1 MKYDFSGYATRNDLK
16 CTDGRT
22 IKAGAFKDCSG
33 KKVPLVWQHQH
44 NEVGNILGYAIL
56 EDRPD
61 GVYAYGVFNNT
72 DQAKQAKEYVQHG
85 DIESLSIYANGLKQ
99 HKGDVMHGSIKEVSL
114 VVAGANPGAFI
125 DWVSLEHSEDGESE
139 AEIYYNE
146 PIDHLEGDTD
156 TDKELAHSD
165 ESDSAETSD
174 TDGAEGE
181 QEMGG
186 TIEHADNSGKT
197 VGEIYESMTEE
208 QQNVSKIMAVAIAE
222 EMIKDQSDED
232 DDEEDNEEVKH
243 SEGELEM
250 ARNLFERG
258 SGEYNGVDDQV
269 ALTHSQINTIFDDAK
284 HGSTLKTSF
293 LAHAE
298 DYGIKDIDW
307 LFPEAKT
314 FQDKPEFIS
323 RKMDWVSTVMGGVH
337 RSPFSRV
344 KSVFAD
350 ITADEARAKG
360 YIKGDLKENEVFT
373 LLRRTTEPCT
383 IYKKQQLDR
392 DDIVDITDF
401 DVVAWIKA
409 EMRMMLDEEIA
420 RAILVGDGRLSSDR
434 THIPED
440 HVRPIWT
447 EHDLFCIKK
456 EVTIGANDDATSKNF
471 IRTAIKARKDYRG
484 SGNPILFTTED
495 YLTDMLLLEDS
506 IGHALYET
514 ETQLAT
520 KLRVSKIVSVP
531 VMENLTRVVTKS
543 GVAYT
548 NTLRGIIVNLSDY
561 NVGADKGGAIS
572 FFDDFD
578 IDFNQMKYLIETRIS
593 GALTKPFSAIVLET
607 SVQGQG

>member
-44 NEVGNILGYAIL
+44 NKVGNVLGYAIL

-99 HKGDVMHGSIKEVSL
+99 HKGDIMHGSIQEVSL
-114 VVAGANPGAFI
+114 VIAGANPGAFI
-125 DWVSLEHSEDGESE
+125 DWVSLEHSDDGEAE
-139 AEIYYNE
+139 AVIYYNE
-146 PIDHLEGDTD
+146 QIDHLEGDTD

-165 ESDSAETSD
+165 ESDSVETSD
-174 TDGAEGE
+174 TDSAEGE
-181 QEMGG
+181 TEMDGI
-186 TIEHADNSGKT
+186 IEHADGSEKT
-197 VGEIYESMTEE
+197 VGDIFESMTPE

-222 EMIKDQSDED
+222 EMLKEQSGEGNS
-232 DDEEDNEEVKH
+232 DEEDNDEVKH
-243 SEGELEM
+243 SEGEYEM
-250 ARNLFERG
+250 ARNLFEG
-258 SGEYNGVDDQV
+258 SGEYNGADTQV
-269 ALTHSQINTIFDDAK
+269 ALTHSQINTIFEDAK
-284 HGSTLKTSF
+284 KGSTLKSSF
-293 LAHAE
+293 LAHAD

-323 RKMDWVSTVMGGVH
+323 RKMDWVSVVMSGVH
-337 RSPFSRV
+337 KSPFSRV

-392 DDIVDITDF
+392 DDVIDITDF

-409 EMRMMLDEEIA
+409 EMRVMLDEEIA
-420 RAILVGDGRLSSDR
+420 RAILVGDGRLTSDR

-440 HVRPIWT
+440 HIRPIWK
-447 EHDLFCIKK
+447 EADLFCIKK
-456 EVTIGANDDATSKNF
+456 EITVGENDDATAKNM

-484 SGNPILFTTED
+484 SGNPVLFTTED

-514 ETQLAT
+514 ETALAT
-520 KLRVSKIVSVP
+520 KMRVSKIVTVP
-531 VMENLTRVVTKS
+531 VMENLTRTVMKS
-543 GVAYT
+543 STAYT
-548 NTLRGIIVNLSDY
+548 NTLRGIIVNLNDY
-561 NVGADKGGAIS
+561 NVGADKGGAVS
-572 FFDDFD
+572 MFDDFD

-593 GALTKPFSAIVLET
+593 GALIKPFSAIVLET

>member
-44 NEVGNILGYAIL
+44 NEVGNVLGYAIL

-72 DQAKQAKEYVQHG
+72 EQAKQAKEYVQHG

-114 VVAGANPGAFI
+114 VIAGANPGAFI
-125 DWVSLEHSEDGESE
+125 DWVSLEHSDDGEAE
-139 AEIYYNE
+139 AVLYYNE
-146 PIDHLEGDTD
+146 QIDHLEGDTD

-165 ESDSAETSD
+165 ESDSVETSD
-174 TDGAEGE
+174 TDSAEGE
-181 QEMGG
+181 TEMDGV
-186 TIEHADNSGKT
+186 IEHADGGEKT
-197 VGEIYESMTEE
+197 VGDIYESMTPE

-222 EMIKDQSDED
+222 EMLKEQFGEGNS
-232 DDEEDNEEVKH
+232 DEEDNDEVKH
-243 SEGELEM
+243 SEGEYEM
-250 ARNLFERG
+250 ARNLFEG
-258 SGEYNGVDDQV
+258 SGEYNGADTQV
-269 ALTHSQINTIFDDAK
+269 ALTHSQINTIFEDAK
-284 HGSTLKTSF
+284 KSTLKTSF
-293 LAHAE
+293 LAHAD

-323 RKMDWVSTVMGGVH
+323 RKMDWVSVVMSGVH
-337 RSPFSRV
+337 KSPFSRV

-383 IYKKQQLDR
+383 IYKRQQLDR
-392 DDIVDITDF
+392 DDIIDITDF

-409 EMRMMLDEEIA
+409 EMRVMLDEEIA
-420 RAILVGDGRLSSDR
+420 RAILVGDGRLTSDR

-440 HVRPIWT
+440 HVRPIWK
-447 EHDLFCIKK
+447 EADLFCIKK
-456 EVTIGANDDATSKNF
+456 EITVGENDDATAKNM

-484 SGNPILFTTED
+484 SGNPVLFTTED

-514 ETQLAT
+514 ETALAT
-520 KLRVSKIVSVP
+520 KMRVSKIVTVP
-531 VMENLTRVVTKS
+531 VMENLTRTVMKS
-543 GVAYT
+543 STAYT
-548 NTLRGIIVNLSDY
+548 NTLRGIIVNLNDY
-561 NVGADKGGAIS
+561 NVGADKGGAVS
-572 FFDDFD
+572 MFDDFD

-593 GALTKPFSAIVLET
+593 GALIKPFSAIVLET